1 MGESS
6 RPTQDWLPRRIH
18 QRLTDEQQEIASRW
32 QQTFEN
38 YEPNTAAF
46 LFTRDWESMSAD
58 EKQAF
63 FDRMRG
69 LDIDQMEDELGV
81 EPDE

>member
-6 RPTQDWLPRRIH
+6 RPAQDWLPRRKH

-32 QQTFEN
+32 QQLFEN

-46 LFTRDWESMSAD
+46 LFTHDWESMSTD

-63 FDRMRG
+63 FNRMKG
-69 LDIDQMEDELGV
+69 LDVDQMEDELGV
-81 EPDE
+81 KPDE

>member
-1 MGESS
+1 
-6 RPTQDWLPRRIH
+6 
-18 QRLTDEQQEIASRW
+18 LTDEQQEIASRW
-32 QQTFEN
+32 QQLFEN

-46 LFTRDWESMSAD
+46 LFTRDWEPMSAD

-63 FDRMRG
+63 FNRMKG
-69 LDIDQMEDELGV
+69 LDVDQMEDELGV